1 MTHEIED
8 VFGNLVC
15 VGDKV
20 AYRNTYGNL
29 AHKGLAR
36 GVIIRLTEKSVVVED
51 LDIKDKYVSEGTGGR
66 ISIQPSH
73 GICLAHM
80 NAGA

>member
-1 MTHEIED
+1 MTHEIRD

-51 LDIKDKYVSEGTGGR
+51 RSVEHRKTWRTKS
-66 ISIQPSH
+66 
-73 GICLAHM
+73 
-80 NAGA
+80 